1 MSTKTSFKRIAL
13 VAASALAIAGFSAVP
28 AFAAL
33 VTTVTVDA
41 GTGSTIAGAAT
52 GAVGTPVTFQAQVA
66 LGTPANGSTTI
77 VTPALTGTATV
88 LSAITVSSGLT
99 VAKTNGSTM
108 TAAAPSASGVVTF
121 TSTGAASTDGLIDYT
136 FTPDTAGT
144 YIFTLTNTVT
154 GAGAAT
160 VNSTVTYTY
169 TATAIAGTPTLPV
182 WINAATTLVPT
193 DDLVT
198 AVAAGQ
204 TGISY
209 TKGIITGSVTAL
221 TVPIGTAVTFGIKAS
236 GSTFRTSDILD
247 FSLNG
252 TVVQSANADVA
263 LTTNNTVYTFAK
275 AGTFAGVIRYYATA
289 GTRVSATATFN
300 LPFTIIVTTA
310 SAFSAPLSSALIRGD
325 NTAAVA
331 TTTTDALAVSGTAVN
346 TGTSH
351 VAALTISLFDAKG
364 VAMANGDSALTLNA
378 SIAGPGYLNFVPADD
393 AVVANKC
400 LQSPTFAATLG
411 RSIAPTTVD
420 AVGTLYVC
428 ADGNAGVATVTVS
441 ITNGDGVT
449 AQVGSV
455 KTVTFFGAATALSV
469 HAANYTIGKSG
480 GAITGATAA
489 SSTTTPAIVIKQVD
503 KVGALSSY
511 ATPTVVSSD
520 VTVVASG
527 TCVLDL
533 ADATY
538 GYGAA
543 GYYDCSFTTA
553 SSAKSGDKATLTFRI
568 LDPAGDGTT
577 YLTTTQA
584 VTVGG
589 SVATETLSF
598 DATSYVAGAPMVIT
612 RTAKDSSGNPVYD
625 GASVPAVSFTKA
637 VGGTAPAASTNG
649 ANKGGYVGGK
659 KATSS
664 TSPSVF
670 APAVSGDFSAYMTSG
685 NTAAT
690 TLTAASSVAADTAA
704 SDASA
709 LALDAANAATD
720 AANNAYDEAQN
731 ATQAASDALAA
742 VTALAAQVES
752 LIASIKMLTA
762 AVAKMAKKK

>member
-1 MSTKTSFKRIAL
+1 MNPPRVIEIGDLVLVPGHEPSDGVLSLKKYPLITYEKALLGQATGGKFPSVTFLERKKMSTKTSFKRIAL

-28 AFAAL
+28 AANAA
-33 VTTVTVDA
+33 V
-41 GTGSTIAGAAT
+41 
-52 GAVGTPVTFQAQVA
+52 
-66 LGTPANGSTTI
+66 
-77 VTPALTGTATV
+77 GTATV
-88 LSAITVSSGLT
+88 P
-99 VAKTNGSTM
+99 M
-108 TAAAPSASGVVTF
+108 
-121 TSTGAASTDGLIDYT
+121 
-136 FTPDTAGT
+136 
-144 YIFTLTNTVT
+144 
-154 GAGAAT
+154 
-160 VNSTVTYTY
+160 
-169 TATAIAGTPTLPV
+169 

-204 TGISY
+204 SGISY

-221 TVPIGTAVTFGIKAS
+221 TVPIGTAVTFGVK
-236 GSTFRTSDILD
+236 STGGTWGNNDILD

-252 TVVQSANADVA
+252 TIVQSAVADAGAV
-263 LTTNNTVYTFAK
+263 TTNNTVYTFAK
-275 AGTFAGVIRYYATA
+275 AGTFAGNIKAYQT
-289 GTRVSATATFN
+289 GTDRVSATATFDM
-300 LPFTIIVTTA
+300 PVTITVTAA

-364 VAMANGDSALTLNA
+364 VAMANADNALTLNA

-393 AVVANKC
+393 VVVANKC
-400 LQSPTFAATLG
+400 TQTPTFTAHLG
-411 RSIAPTTVD
+411 RSIADATVD

-469 HAANYTIGKSG
+469 NAANYTIGKSG
-480 GAITGATAA
+480 GAVTGATSA
-489 SSTTTPAIVIKQVD
+489 SATTTPAIVIKEVD
-503 KVGALSSY
+503 KVGAPSSY

-527 TCVLDL
+527 TCL
-533 ADATY
+533 ADLGDTTY
-538 GYGAA
+538 GYGTT

-568 LDPAGDGTT
+568 VDPAGDGTT

-612 RTAKDSSGNPVYD
+612 RTAVDSSGNPVYD

-637 VGGTAPAASTNG
+637 VGGTAPAASLNT
-649 ANKGGYVGGK
+649 ANKGGYIGGK
-659 KATSS
+659 KATSA
-664 TSPSVF
+664 TSPTVF

-690 TLTAASSVAADTAA
+690 TLTAVSSVEADQ
-704 SDASA
+704 SGS
-709 LALDAANAATD
+709 LSLDAANAATD

-742 VTALAAQVES
+742 VTALSAQVS
-752 LIASIKMLTA
+752 ALIATVKSLA
-762 AVAKMAKKK
+762 AMVAKIKAKVKA